1 MFKAWYLAL
10 ALAASQN
17 GYSQET
23 APSTAT
29 SNESPHEVATT
40 VTPSSTCCLRDGT
53 PVTLEILDPLDS
65 SLLKRGDK
73 FRIRLAEPAMAGGD
87 IVIPAGTEGMGEV
100 VHAEKSRA
108 GGKAGELLIAA
119 RHLDHQGNLVRLRGL
134 KLGGT
139 GKDNTA
145 AAIAVAIAAGP
156 FALFV
161 QGREIIIPA
170 GTHAQA
176 KVAQD
181 FPATG
186 VDIAPATTPSA
197 IADALESASAAHIPE
212 SEAAT
217 KAAESPGIAGPNAA
231 DITQPPKPKE

>member
-10 ALAASQN
+10 AVAASQS
-17 GYSQET
+17 GYAQET
-23 APSTAT
+23 APPTVASD
-29 SNESPHEVATT
+29 EGPLEVTT
-40 VTPSSTCCLRDGT
+40 RLAPSIACCLRDGT

-73 FRIRLAEPAMAGGD
+73 FRIRLAQPAMVAGD
-87 IVIPAGTEGMGEV
+87 IVIAAGTKGVGEV

-119 RHLDHQGNLVRLRGL
+119 RHLDYQGNLVRLRGL
-134 KLGGT
+134 KLGGA
-139 GKDNTA
+139 GKDNTG

-176 KVAQD
+176 KLAQD

-186 VDIAPATTPSA
+186 VDVTPATLPVAITDAMDSTSTAPTP
-197 IADALESASAAHIPE
+197 ASE
-212 SEAAT
+212 MAT
-217 KAAESPGIAGPNAA
+217 KTLESPGIAGPDAA
-231 DITQPPKPKE
+231 DTTQPPKPKE

>member
-10 ALAASQN
+10 AVAVSQS
-17 GYSQET
+17 GYAQET

-29 SNESPHEVATT
+29 SNEGPHEVATT
-40 VTPSSTCCLRDGT
+40 VTPSGACCLREGA
-53 PVTLEILDPLDS
+53 PVTLEILEPLDS
-65 SLLKRGDK
+65 SVLKRGDK

-87 IVIPAGTEGMGEV
+87 VVIPAGTEGVGEV

-134 KLGGT
+134 KLGGA
-139 GKDNTA
+139 GKDNTG

-176 KVAQD
+176 KIAQD

-186 VDIAPATTPSA
+186 VDVAPATTQSA
-197 IADALESASAAHIPE
+197 TADALESASAAHAPA
-212 SEAAT
+212 SDAAT
-217 KAAESPGIAGPNAA
+217 QTVESPGIAGPNAA
-231 DITQPPKPKE
+231 DLPQPPKPKE